1 MTVHVRTVVGL
12 GLVLLLAGGSGAL
25 AEKKPKPP
33 KGKKEGTVSVT
44 VTFTTHQRDAA
55 RGWYLEKYGR
65 GKCPPGLAKK
75 GNGCLPPGLAK
86 KRYVVGQPLG
96 PGIVYGPVPPEL
108 SVRIGPPPAGHL
120 YVTLD
125 GDLLK
130 LAVGT
135 LLVVDAIDGLVN

>member
-1 MTVHVRTVVGL
+1 MTVRVRSVGGL
-12 GLVLLLAGGSGAL
+12 ALVLLLAGASHAL

-33 KGKKEGTVSVT
+33 KGKKEAGVSVT
-44 VTFTTHQRDAA
+44 VTFTAQQRDAA
-55 RGWYLEKYGR
+55 RAWYVEKYGR
-65 GKCPPGLAKK
+65 GNCPPGLAKK
-75 GNGCLPPGLAK
+75 QNGCLPPGQAK
-86 KRYVVGQPLG
+86 KRYAVGQPLP

-108 SVRIGPPPAGHL
+108 TVRIGAPPEGHV
-120 YVTLD
+120 YATLD

>member
-1 MTVHVRTVVGL
+1 MTVRVRSVVGL
-12 GLVLLLAGGSGAL
+12 SLVLLLAGASGAL

-33 KGKKEGTVSVT
+33 KGKKEGGASVT
-44 VTFTTHQRDAA
+44 VTFTTEQRGAA
-55 RGWYLEKYGR
+55 QGWYAEKYGR

-75 GNGCLPPGLAK
+75 GNGCLPPGQAK
-86 KRYVVGQPLG
+86 KRYVVGQPLA
-96 PGIVYGPVPPEL
+96 PGITYGPIPPEL
-108 SVRIGPPPAGHL
+108 SVRIGRPPDGYL

-135 LLVVDAIDGLVN
+135 LLVVDAIDGLVG